1 MVEERVPKQRN
12 FYGEQDAKIKTMKTA
27 NQEMDVVRAIASG
40 TAGLELLVLFGSR
53 GRGDDQGG
61 SDWDFAYL
69 GTQSLEIGRLHAEL
83 TTRLGTD
90 RIDLV
95 DLARAGGLLRFR
107 AARDGVP
114 IYESTDGVFQAF
126 WLKAVQFW
134 CDARHVLDA
143 SYETVLANLD
153 Q

>member
-1 MVEERVPKQRN
+1 MVDERVP
-12 FYGEQDAKIKTMKTA
+12 
-27 NQEMDVVRAIASG
+27 NQELDVVRTIASG

-53 GRGDDQGG
+53 GRGDGHGG
-61 SDWDFAYL
+61 SDWDLAYL

-83 TTRLGTD
+83 TTKLGTE

-107 AARDGVP
+107 VARDGVP

-126 WLKAVQFW
+126 WLRAVQFW

-143 SYETVLANLD
+143 SYETLLANID

>member
-1 MVEERVPKQRN
+1 MVEERVS
-12 FYGEQDAKIKTMKTA
+12 
-27 NQEMDVVRAIASG
+27 NQELGALKAIAAR

-114 IYESTDGVFQAF
+114 IYESTDGVFQTF